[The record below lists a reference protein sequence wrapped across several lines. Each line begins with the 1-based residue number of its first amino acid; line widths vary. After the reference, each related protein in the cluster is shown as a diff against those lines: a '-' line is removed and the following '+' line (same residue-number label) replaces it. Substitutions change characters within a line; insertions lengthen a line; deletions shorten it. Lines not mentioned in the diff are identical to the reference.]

1 VQKDQHVIPHS
12 RPTLGQDEI
21 RAVTEVMESLHIA
34 QGEKVSEFEN
44 QFADRHG
51 AAGAVACNSGTAA
64 LHLALLALGVGVGQE
79 VIIPSYVCTALLN
92 AVSYVGA
99 TPIVADIDPC
109 TFNLDPADV
118 KKRLTPRTAAIIV
131 PHMFGRPAEIVSLLE
146 FDTPLIEDC
155 AQSLGS
161 TTKGRFAGSFGD
173 LAVFSFYATKVITT
187 GEGGMVVAR
196 SKALVERIRDLREY
210 DNRDDYQLRY
220 NYKLTDIQA
229 AMGLEQLDRLPE
241 LIRRRRVIA
250 AAYDAAL
257 AELPATLP
265 TCDTGHIYFR
275 YVISTHSRASNWVR
289 HLMHKQV
296 QAALPVYKPL
306 HRYLGLQGYGGA
318 EEAWRNTVSI
328 PIYPSLSDDEVQ
340 RITDACQSTFDEK

>member
-1 VQKDQHVIPHS
+1 VQKVKFVIPHS
-12 RPTLGQDEI
+12 RPTLGPDEI

-34 QGEKVSEFEN
+34 QGEKVSEFEQ
-44 QFADRHG
+44 QFADMHG

-64 LHLALLALGVGVGQE
+64 LHLALSALGVGAGHE

-92 AVSYVGA
+92 AVNYVGA
-99 TPIVADIDPC
+99 TPIVADIDPYSY
-109 TFNLDPADV
+109 NLDPADV
-118 KKRLTPRTAAIIV
+118 EKRLTPRTAAIIV
-131 PHMFGRPAEIVSLLE
+131 PHMFGRPAELVRLLK

-161 TTKGRFAGSFGD
+161 SIEGRLTGSFGE

-196 SKALVERIRDLREY
+196 SKRLAERIRDLREY
-210 DNRDDYQLRY
+210 DNRDDYKLRF
-220 NYKLTDIQA
+220 NYKITDIQA

-241 LIRRRRVIA
+241 LIHRRRMIA

-257 AELPATLP
+257 AALPANLP
-265 TCDTGHIYFR
+265 TRDTGHIYFR
-275 YVISTHSRASNWVR
+275 YVISAHSTAPTVVR
-289 HLMHKQV
+289 RLKMKQV
-296 QAALPVYKPL
+296 QAAQPVYKPL
-306 HRYLGLQGYGGA
+306 HRYLGLQGYSGA
-318 EEAWRNTVSI
+318 EAAWRKAVSI

-340 RITDACQSTFDEK
+340 RIINACRSTCGE